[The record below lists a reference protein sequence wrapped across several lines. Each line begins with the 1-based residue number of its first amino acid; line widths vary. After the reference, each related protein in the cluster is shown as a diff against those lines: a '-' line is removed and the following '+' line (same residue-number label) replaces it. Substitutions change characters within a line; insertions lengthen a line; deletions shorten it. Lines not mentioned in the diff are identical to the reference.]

1 MRTPPRLPFRL
12 SLLLTLLCPLLA
24 GAQPLRFTTLDIGQ
38 GDSAVLVAPGGC
50 AVLFD
55 GGPTGSGDT
64 IKAYL
69 KQLGVP
75 RIDMAFVSHMHADHM
90 GGIDEVDVGTDAVP
104 ITAVYD
110 HGGTYDSKTFTDYD
124 THFAGRRI
132 TAHRG
137 DTFSLCGQ
145 VQLTVLASNGNGVP
159 LPRDEE
165 NARSVV
171 VKVTY
176 GAFDALV
183 GGDLT
188 ATPDDIESTLLE
200 QVGELEL
207 YKVHHHGSRYS
218 SGNAFLDKTVPLVSF
233 ISVGRDNTYG
243 HPTRECLDRLTAH
256 HSDIWL
262 TEDPATNLER
272 GHIEL
277 RSLDGA
283 TFVVEQGARSVS
295 YTSRDDTQ
303 PPGPDTVRPSEPRA
317 LSGSAAP
324 DSIELSWS
332 PSFDNVGVV
341 GYRVY
346 RSVYGTGFYRLAGTT
361 TTPGFADLGLA
372 PGSAY
377 TYRVLAFD
385 AAGNS
390 SMPVSI
396 TLRTP
401 VPRVTLLSPDGGERW
416 SRGSTRA
423 ITWLAIGYTHVNL
436 EFTAD
441 NGVTWTSIATNLD
454 ASTGSHTWTVPDSL
468 TTWAR
473 VRIRDVDGKSIDV
486 STGPFSI
493 TEPVRPPPVILNEI
507 LANEPGSA
515 TSGEFVEL
523 VNTGSTPA
531 DLSGWVLMDATAVRH
546 VFPANTV
553 LGAGKALVVFAGAKG
568 IPPGTPNAVAA
579 STGTLSLNND
589 GDTVTL
595 RTSTATDAVT
605 VDAYTYSATEASKD
619 GVSINRDPDATAT
632 GSFVFH
638 TALSPNG
645 ASPGTRVDGSAF

>member
-1 MRTPPRLPFRL
+1 
-12 SLLLTLLCPLLA
+12 
-24 GAQPLRFTTLDIGQ
+24 
-38 GDSAVLVAPGGC
+38 
-50 AVLFD
+50 
-55 GGPTGSGDT
+55 
-64 IKAYL
+64 
-69 KQLGVP
+69 LGVT

-90 GGIDEVDVGTDAVP
+90 GGIDEVDMGPDAVP

-110 HGGTYDSKTFTDYD
+110 HGGAYDSKTFTEYD
-124 THFAGRRI
+124 THFTGRRF

-145 VQLTVLASNGNGVP
+145 VTLTVLASNGNGVP
-159 LPRDEE
+159 NDDE
-165 NARSVV
+165 NAKSVV

-188 ATPDDIESTLLE
+188 ATPNDIESTLLAE
-200 QVGELEL
+200 VGELEL

-233 ISVGRDNTYG
+233 ISVGRINTYG

-256 HSDIWL
+256 HSDIWQ

-277 RSLDGA
+277 RSQDGA

-303 PPGPDTVRPSEPRA
+303 EPGPDTVRPTSPRSLA
-317 LSGSAAP
+317 GSAAP

-332 PSFDNVGVV
+332 PSVDNVGVV

-346 RSVYGTGFYRLAGTT
+346 RSVYGTPGYRLAGTT
-361 TTPGFADLGLA
+361 ATPGFVDLGLA
-372 PGSAY
+372 PRNAY
-377 TYRVLAFD
+377 TYQVLAFD

-390 SMPVSI
+390 SMPTSV

-401 VPRVTLLSPDGGERW
+401 VPRVTVLSPDGGERW
-416 SRGSTRA
+416 SRGSTRP
-423 ITWLAIGYTHVNL
+423 ITWLAIGYTRVNL
-436 EFTAD
+436 DFTAD
-441 NGVTWTSIATNLD
+441 NGVTWTSLATNLD
-454 ASTGSHTWTVPDSL
+454 ASTGSYDWKVPDAL

-473 VRIRDVDGKSIDV
+473 VRIRDVGGASSDV

-493 TEPVRPPPVILNEI
+493 TEPVKPPPVILNEI
-507 LANEPGSA
+507 LANEPG
-515 TSGEFVEL
+515 TSTSKEFVEL

-546 VFPANTV
+546 VFAANTV
-553 LGAGKALVVFAGAKG
+553 LGAGKALVVFAGSSG
-568 IPPGTPNAVAA
+568 IPSGTPNAVAA
-579 STGTLSLNND
+579 STGSLNLNNG

-605 VDAYTYSATEASKD
+605 VDAYTYSATQASKD
-619 GVSINRDPDATAT
+619 GVSINRDPDATST

-638 TALSPNG
+638 TALSPLG
-645 ASPGTRVDGSAF
+645 ASPGTRVDGSSF

>member
-24 GAQPLRFTTLDIGQ
+24 GAQQFRFTTLDIGQ
-38 GDSAVLVAPGGC
+38 GDAAVLVAPGGC
-50 AVLFD
+50 VALFD
-55 GGPTGSGDT
+55 GGPTGSGET

-69 KQLGVP
+69 KQLGVT

-90 GGIDEVDVGTDAVP
+90 GGIDEVDEGTDAVP

-110 HGGTYDSKTFTDYD
+110 HGGAYDSNTFRQYD
-124 THFAGRRI
+124 THFAGRRF
-132 TAHRG
+132 TANRG
-137 DTFSLCGQ
+137 DTFSLCGE
-145 VQLTVLASNGNGVP
+145 VTLTVLASNGNGVP
-159 LPRDEE
+159 SDDE
-165 NARSVV
+165 NAKSVV

-188 ATPDDIESTLLE
+188 ATPDDIESTLLAE
-200 QVGELEL
+200 VGELEL

-218 SGNAFLDKTVPLVSF
+218 SGNAFLDVTVPLVSF

-256 HSDIWL
+256 HSDIWQ
-262 TEDPATNLER
+262 TEDPATNQER

-277 RSLDGA
+277 RSQDGSI
-283 TFVVEQGARSVS
+283 FVVEQGTRSVS
-295 YTSRDDTQ
+295 YTSRGSTQ
-303 PPGPDTVRPSEPRA
+303 EPGPDTERPTSPRSLA
-317 LSGSAAP
+317 GSAAP
-324 DSIELSWS
+324 DSIELSWIAS
-332 PSFDNVGVV
+332 LDNVRVA

-346 RSVYGTGFYRLAGTT
+346 RSVDGVTGYRLAGTT
-361 TTPGFADLGLA
+361 TTPGFVDLGLA
-372 PGSAY
+372 PRN
-377 TYRVLAFD
+377 TYIYQVVAFD

-390 SMPVSI
+390 SMPASI

-401 VPRVTLLSPDGGERW
+401 VPRVTLTSPDGGERW
-416 SRGSTRA
+416 VRGSTRTL
-423 ITWLAIGYTHVNL
+423 TWIAIGYTRVNL
-436 EFTAD
+436 DFTAD
-441 NGVTWTSIATNLD
+441 NGVTWTSIATDLD
-454 ASTGSHTWTVPDSL
+454 ASTGSHAWKVPDSS

-473 VRIRDVDGKSIDV
+473 VRIRDVGGKSSDV

-493 TEPVRPPPVILNEI
+493 IEPPPRVIFNEI
-507 LANEPGSA
+507 LANEPGAA

-523 VNTGSTPA
+523 VNTESTSV
-531 DLSGWVLMDATAVRH
+531 DISGWVILDATAARH

-553 LGAGKALVVFAGAKG
+553 LGAGKAIVVFSGTGG

-579 STGTLSLNND
+579 STGTLSLNNG

-595 RTSTATDAVT
+595 LTSTASSAVT
-605 VDAYTYSATEASKD
+605 VDTYTYSGTQASKD
-619 GVSINRDPDATAT
+619 GVSINRDPDATST

-638 TALSPNG
+638 TALSSLG

>member
-24 GAQPLRFTTLDIGQ
+24 GAQQLRFTTLDIGQ

-69 KQLGVP
+69 KQLGVT
-75 RIDMAFVSHMHADHM
+75 RINLAFVSHMHADHM

-110 HGGTYDSKTFTDYD
+110 HGGAYDSKTFTEYD
-124 THFAGRRI
+124 THFAGRRF

-145 VQLTVLASNGNGVP
+145 VTLTVVASNGNGVST
-159 LPRDEE
+159 DDE
-165 NARSVV
+165 NAKSVV

-188 ATPDDIESTLLE
+188 STPDDIESTLLE

-218 SGNAFLDKTVPLVSF
+218 SGDAFLDKTVPLVSF
-233 ISVGRDNTYG
+233 ISVGWNNTYG

-256 HSDIWL
+256 HSDIWQ
-262 TEDPATNLER
+262 TEDPATSQER

-277 RSLDGA
+277 RSQDGA

-295 YTSRDDTQ
+295 YTSRGDTQ
-303 PPGPDTVRPSEPRA
+303 PPGPDTERPTPPRSLA
-317 LSGSAAP
+317 GSAAP

-332 PSFDNVGVV
+332 PSLDNVGVA

-346 RSVYGTGFYRLAGTT
+346 RNVYGTTGYRLAGTT
-361 TTPGFADLGLA
+361 VTPGFVDLGLA
-372 PGSAY
+372 PGNTY
-377 TYRVLAFD
+377 TYQVLAFD

-390 SMPVSI
+390 SMPASI

-401 VPRVTLLSPDGGERW
+401 LPRVTLTSPDGGERW
-416 SRGSTRA
+416 IRGSTRT
-423 ITWLAIGYTHVNL
+423 ITWIAIGYTRVNL
-436 EFTAD
+436 DFTAD
-441 NGVTWTSIATNLD
+441 NGVTWTSIATSLD
-454 ASTGSHTWTVPDSL
+454 ASTGSHAWKVPDSPTAL
-468 TTWAR
+468 AR
-473 VRIRDVDGKSIDV
+473 VRIRDVDGKSSDV

-493 TEPVRPPPVILNEI
+493 TEPPPRVIFNEI
-507 LANEPGSA
+507 LANEPGSN
-515 TSGEFVEL
+515 TNGEFVEL
-523 VNTGSTPA
+523 VNTESTSV
-531 DLSGWVLMDATAVRH
+531 DISGWVIMDATAVRH

-553 LGAGKALVVFAGAKG
+553 LGAGKAIAVFSGTSG
-568 IPPGTPNAVAA
+568 IPAGTPNAVAA
-579 STGTLSLNND
+579 STGTLSLNNG

-595 RTSTATDAVT
+595 LTSTASNAAT
-605 VDAYTYSATEASKD
+605 VNTYTYSGTQASKD
-619 GVSINRDPDATAT
+619 GVSINRDPDATST

-638 TALSPNG
+638 TALSPLG